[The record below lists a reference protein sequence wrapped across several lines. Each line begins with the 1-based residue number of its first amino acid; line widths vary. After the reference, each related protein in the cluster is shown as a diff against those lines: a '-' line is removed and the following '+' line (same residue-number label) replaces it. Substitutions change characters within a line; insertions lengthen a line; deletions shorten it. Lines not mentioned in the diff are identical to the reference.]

1 MDEGERVPVIIMY
14 QRFKRIVML
23 LRALDQL

>member
-1 MDEGERVPVIIMY
+1 MDEGERVRVIIMY
-14 QRFKRIVML
+14 ERFKRIVVL